1 MTATALHGT
10 TPAQPIATGGWRLD
24 VAESALAFAVVGQ
37 GAAGLQ
43 VRLGEGSEPAAPAR
57 AASFLVADLDPDG
70 AARVVTSCAP
80 PALLMSASSV
90 RLLPAD
96 GTGRGA
102 AVLDTGDLLVMG
114 SATILDDEPDR
125 WASLLRTDP
134 EEVRGRTENLALAL
148 LRHSSRGASVVAR
161 RLPPTA

>member
-1 MTATALHGT
+1 
-10 TPAQPIATGGWRLD
+10 
-24 VAESALAFAVVGQ
+24 
-37 GAAGLQ
+37 
-43 VRLGEGSEPAAPAR
+43 
-57 AASFLVADLDPDG
+57 
-70 AARVVTSCAP
+70 
-80 PALLMSASSV
+80 MSASSV